1 MQQKNESTNSSSSN
15 SLSSSFRALTSGG
28 SLTWKT
34 TFKKGDSSNDA
45 RHCTDYKILKELGR
59 GGFGKVY
66 LVEHKLDGK
75 LYAMKVVA
83 APRSDMDFNKVLR
96 EVQVLSSIQNEHV
109 VRYYSA
115 WVEKTTNTNNG
126 HHLLTTSSSTTTTTS
141 ASFGDVVDTSYNT
154 TTTTANDVVSNEE
167 DPICNLCH
175 SNYKDWEVSFESWG
189 LIDAVLQPLDLCVE
203 CYTKN
208 LPDDIDTTTITIRLQ
223 QSRGALRN
231 FLYIVMEYCE
241 CTLTDVISASTNNG
255 NSSTTTEGEDD
266 DNDEDGVSNNND
278 EKKLWS
284 LFGQILEGFTH
295 LHANGVIHR
304 DIKPSNIFVQ
314 KHNHNNNNVVK
325 IGDLGLAITH
335 NNTSINS
342 NVSAVT
348 ATAAATTNTTN
359 TTTTA
364 TSATFVSSTSTSSL
378 NEATKSKSKKKK
390 SSNVG
395 TFLYTAP
402 EIQSSKYYDEKAD
415 IYSLGILLL
424 EIFYKFNTGMER
436 VKVIS
441 DIRENMIFPDDFIT
455 KYPIQYELAKRMLNT
470 NPKLRPSCL
479 DILQELEQK
488 HGLYYY
494 YSSTTKTSNLVEHL
508 QSRIVSLQDTIRQQ
522 DEELNRLK
530 QLLTN
535 HNISF

>member
-1 MQQKNESTNSSSSN
+1 MQQQESNTSSSN

-34 TFKKGDSSNDA
+34 TKGDNDS
-45 RHCTDYKILKELGR
+45 RHRTDYKILKELGR

-83 APRSDMDFNKVLR
+83 APSSDMDFNKVLR

-115 WVEKTTNTNNG
+115 WVEKTNNG
-126 HHLLTTSSSTTTTTS
+126 DHLLTSSTTTST
-141 ASFGDVVDTSYNT
+141 SFGDSNGIGGSSASSSYTNT
-154 TTTTANDVVSNEE
+154 GVTEE
-167 DPICNLCH
+167 DDDRDGISAQKDDPVCNLCQ

-203 CYTKN
+203 CYKKN
-208 LPDDIDTTTITIRLQ
+208 IPEDIDTSTITIRLQ
-223 QSRGALRN
+223 SQMLRN
-231 FLYIVMEYCE
+231 YLCIVMEYCE
-241 CTLTDVISASTNNG
+241 SILMDIISSNTN
-255 NSSTTTEGEDD
+255 STTTTSASSSASANKEDGEDG
-266 DNDEDGVSNNND
+266 EDLAQRR
-278 EKKLWS
+278 KWS

-304 DIKPSNIFVQ
+304 DIKPSNIFI
-314 KHNHNNNNVVK
+314 HNNDTVK

-335 NNTSINS
+335 SSS
-342 NVSAVT
+342 NQNKKTHKPSSA
-348 ATAAATTNTTN
+348 AAAAAAATTTN
-359 TTTTA
+359 TASATFASSTSMA
-364 TSATFVSSTSTSSL
+364 TSAASSTSSSSK
-378 NEATKSKSKKKK
+378 ETTTKSNSK

-402 EIQSSKYYDEKAD
+402 EIQTSKHYDEKAD
-415 IYSLGILLL
+415 IYSLGILLV
-424 EIFYKFNTGMER
+424 EIFYQFTTGMER
-436 VKVIS
+436 VKVLS
-441 DIRENMIFPDDFIT
+441 DIRTRLQFPDDFIT
-455 KYPIQYELAKRMLNT
+455 KYPIQYGLAKRMLQT

-479 DILQELEQK
+479 DILQELEQLGK
-488 HGLYYY
+488 YH
-494 YSSTTKTSNLVEHL
+494 SSITKTTTNLVEHL

-522 DEELNRLK
+522 DEELNRLR

-535 HNISF
+535 NNISF